1 MVLLKYLQCIFLR
14 HFGAALPVSSSYLSV
29 SSVFH
34 KSSALS
40 IFSTISSS
48 AQVNSAQAKIRL
60 QLTALA
66 STMKNVTTEILSNN
80 FPCIST
86 FHCER
91 LNIIALAQRGVI
103 PNTID
108 LLFQYLALPFQYHS
122 VISFSQTFSAFL
134 LGVCIAF
141 CLIHYMFNVP
151 RNWEKEFV
159 SKPFCPREMGMVTNS
174 RTITLQGP
182 HSLVQF
188 YQFNCHFIAKIN
200 F

>member
-1 MVLLKYLQCIFLR
+1 MHIFKAFWSCSSSIFLLSFSIISFSQVFCFINFL
-14 HFGAALPVSSSYLSV
+14 HNFFQCSSELCSG
-29 SSVFH
+29 
-34 KSSALS
+34 K
-40 IFSTISSS
+40 
-48 AQVNSAQAKIRL
+48 NSL

-134 LGVCIAF
+134 LGVCVAF
-141 CLIHYMFNVP
+141 CLVHYMFNIP

-159 SKPFCPREMGMVTNS
+159 SKPFCPREMGMVANS
-174 RTITLQGP
+174 RTITLQRP